1 MPNNAIEH
9 RFPTTDKLALVEHY
23 QGKPQA
29 YRDLQ
34 AHNFHLGLTPLL
46 HVHRAQSSTS
56 IQPLRTRISC
66 CFCVVVVEFV
76 DACYPKLL
84 IYISCDQTVNIMP
97 SHSLGNFYPTGRLL

>member
-56 IQPLRTRISC
+56 IWWLTELSFLMLAILSYWSVFLAIKQ
-66 CFCVVVVEFV
+66 
-76 DACYPKLL
+76 L
-84 IYISCDQTVNIMP
+84 INLP
-97 SHSLGNFYPTGRLL
+97 SHPLGNFYHIGRLL